1 MWEAIMSVSANIA
14 TFLDANNIRYSI
26 TKHSLAYTANEVAA
40 AAHVSGRNLAKTVV
54 VVIDGT
60 LAMVVVAAPEHLS
73 LHRLQTFVGA
83 SSVALATESDFSGA
97 FPGCEL
103 GAMPPLGPLYNIP
116 VYVDES
122 LVGCRLTFNGG
133 THRELITMEWADYE
147 KLIKPIIGH
156 FTTLAHS
163 VGIAS

>member
-1 MWEAIMSVSANIA
+1 MSVSANIA
-14 TFLDANNIRYSI
+14 TFLDANNIRYST

-40 AAHVSGRNLAKTVV
+40 AAHVSGRNLAKTVIV
-54 VVIDGT
+54 VVDGT
-60 LAMVVVAAPEHLS
+60 LAMVVVAAPAHVS
-73 LHRLQTFVGA
+73 LLRLQTFVGA
-83 SSVALATESDFSGA
+83 TSVALATESDFSSA

-122 LVGCRLTFNGG
+122 LVGTRLTFNAG

-147 KLIKPIIGH
+147 KLVKPIIGH
-156 FTTLAHS
+156 FTALARS